1 MEDISRPVKLA
12 FEDIEYTHILTV
24 LSNLMSDFRYE
35 SLTYSELEYVH
46 DALTNA
52 HMNYIKFYGKGE
64 NDL

>member
-1 MEDISRPVKLA
+1 MA